1 MMDARGEPLPRRV
14 GEPPRTTE
22 EDPHRQL
29 TQNAPYHLQEALI
42 SRARLLPQTI
52 VCPSLISAPG
62 ARGFVLDVPSP
73 ASNKGFI
80 IGHEFAHLHPPDDGS
95 LHMVMPTEYVKSVLS
110 AGWGALHPVALA
122 GIIPLNTIM
131 VFGPRD
137 DDELEVVWRLLVTSH
152 EYAWAEAAG
161 L

>member
-1 MMDARGEPLPRRV
+1 MMDARGDELPPRQ
-14 GEPPRTTE
+14 GEPPKTTDR
-22 EDPHRQL
+22 DPHRQL
-29 TQNAPYHLQEALI
+29 TQNAPVHLQDELI
-42 SRARLLPQTI
+42 SRARMLPQTI
-52 VCPSLISAPG
+52 IRPSLISAPG
-62 ARGFVLDVPSP
+62 ARAFVLDVVSP

-95 LHMVMPTEYVKSVLS
+95 LHMVMPAEYVKSVVL
-110 AGWGALHPVALA
+110 AGWGALHPVAMSGL
-122 GIIPLNTIM
+122 IPLNTIM